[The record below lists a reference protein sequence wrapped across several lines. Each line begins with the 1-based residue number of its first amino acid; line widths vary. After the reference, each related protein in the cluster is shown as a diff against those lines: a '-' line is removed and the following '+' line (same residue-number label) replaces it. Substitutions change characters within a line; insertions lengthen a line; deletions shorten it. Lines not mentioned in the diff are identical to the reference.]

1 MDGELEQV
9 NQELEQ
15 YLCICRNFQQN
26 NWATLL
32 PIIEFAHN
40 AQPYQSTCKSPFEIW
55 YGF

>member
-15 YLCICRNFQQN
+15 YLRICRNFQQD

-32 PIIEFAHN
+32 SIIEFAHN
-40 AQPYQSTCKSPFEIW
+40 A
-55 YGF
+55 